1 MKTLPALAFAVS
13 TAALLAGC
21 AVDAPSQPAPPAA
34 PVASAGEACRAAIAS
49 RLQIGMGET
58 WVIESTMGETSTR
71 VLVGASTAEAP
82 WACDWGGPNAG
93 VVRVEYTAQG

>member
-1 MKTLPALAFAVS
+1 MKTLSALGFAVS

-21 AVDAPSQPAPPAA
+21 VVDAPLQPA
-34 PVASAGEACRAAIAS
+34 PVASAGEDCRAAIAS
-49 RLQIGMGET
+49 RLRIGMGET

-71 VLVGASTAEAP
+71 VLVGASTAQAP

-93 VVRVEYTAQG
+93 VVRLEYTAQG